1 MLDGTVIPPSERIQ
15 AIQAIPELETDLLV
29 AIEMAKIEK
38 EKKRI
43 INENKPESDK
53 TESYSRENR
62 KEMYLQMS
70 N

>member
-15 AIQAIPELETDLLV
+15 SIQAVPELETDLLV

-43 INENKPESDK
+43 FNENKAESD
-53 TESYSRENR
+53 
-62 KEMYLQMS
+62 
-70 N
+70 